1 MKLPQ
6 RFPAAEG
13 EIQRI
18 LGALN
23 KGNLKMKENSLTGC
37 TSAVPSASA
46 MASDQM
52 ELPLKVYRCLSMDL
66 IVRVKLG
73 KPYRGIPRHTG
84 SDFSP
89 KKEREPL
96 NRQNKNCRVTYTSNP
111 LIGGMCCNS
120 GS

>member
-23 KGNLKMKENSLTGC
+23 KGNLKMKGNSLTGC

-52 ELPLKVYRCLSMDL
+52 ELPLMDYRCRSTDL
-66 IVRVKLG
+66 IVRVKVG
-73 KPYRGIPRHTG
+73 
-84 SDFSP
+84 
-89 KKEREPL
+89 
-96 NRQNKNCRVTYTSNP
+96 NV
-111 LIGGMCCNS
+111 
-120 GS
+120 